1 MLARLVLVFAIF
13 GVFALSTANAST
25 TSNKWV
31 QPLMVEELDNIRL
44 LDDALLE
51 ISNSAE
57 NEVEAEGENEI
68 EAENENENE
77 NENELLEGIDQ
88 EIAQTVENEVAAETA
103 NEAEAELSAE
113 TEATNTNE
121 NENENESEDAPVI
134 SFSAEDVAKL
144 ESELEEELSSPS
156 FAEVSA
162 DLGVSV
168 EDQQLLASPVGVLPD
183 GHEDHHGDALQ
194 DAAQRALSDSV
205 NARTIME
212 QSDSKLEN
220 YQKEV
225 RELIAAKGHPAE
237 MTDSDLSTLSKLVE
251 KLKEHR
257 TNAESMRSVYKLAT
271 KRTQRLV
278 EAFKRH
284 VARSGLAEPPQN
296 AGAAI
301 VAATAVKLVGVPTH
315 TF

>member
-13 GVFALSTANAST
+13 GVFALSSTNAT
-25 TSNKWV
+25 TTTNKWV

-57 NEVEAEGENEI
+57 VDAENEVEVEGENEN
-68 EAENENENE
+68 ENEVEGENE

-113 TEATNTNE
+113 VN
-121 NENENESEDAPVI
+121 NENESEDAPTI
-134 SFSAEDVAKL
+134 SFSAEDVQKL
-144 ESELEEELSSPS
+144 ENELEEELSASS
-156 FAEVSA
+156 FTEVST
-162 DLGVSV
+162 DLGISQQ
-168 EDQQLLASPVGVLPD
+168 DQLLVNSPVGVLPD

-194 DAAQRALSDSV
+194 DAAQRALKDSV
-205 NARTIME
+205 QARTIME
-212 QSDSKLEN
+212 ESDQKLEN
-220 YQKEV
+220 YQREV
-225 RELIAAKGHPAE
+225 RELIATKGHPAE
-237 MTDSDLSTLSKLVE
+237 MSDADLSELTKLVE

-257 TNAESMRSVYKLAT
+257 MKTTSMRSVYSLAT
-271 KRTQRLV
+271 KRTKRLIQ
-278 EAFKRH
+278 AFKRH
-284 VARSGLAEPPQN
+284 VARAGLAEPPAN

-301 VAATAVKLVGVPTH
+301 VAATAIKLVGVPTH
-315 TF
+315 TN

>member
-1 MLARLVLVFAIF
+1 MLARLVLVFTIF
-13 GVFALSTANAST
+13 GVFALSATRAST

-57 NEVEAEGENEI
+57 GEAEAEAGVEAEGENEI
-68 EAENENENE
+68 EGENE

-103 NEAEAELSAE
+103 NEAEAELAV
-113 TEATNTNE
+113 NNE
-121 NENENESEDAPVI
+121 NETQNQSEDTPII
-134 SFSAEDVAKL
+134 SFSAEDVQKL
-144 ESELEEELSSPS
+144 ENELEEELSSSS
-156 FAEVSA
+156 FTEVST
-162 DLGVSV
+162 DLGISAA
-168 EDQQLLASPVGVLPD
+168 DQLLVSSPVGILPD

-194 DAAQRALSDSV
+194 DAAQRALQDSV
-205 NARTIME
+205 QSRTIME
-212 QSDSKLEN
+212 QSETKLEG

-225 RELIAAKGHPAE
+225 RELIAQKGHPAE
-237 MTDSDLSTLSKLVE
+237 MADADLSALNKLVD

-257 TNAESMRSVYKLAT
+257 MKTNGMRAVYEMAT

-278 EAFKRH
+278 EAYKRH
-284 VARSGLAEPPQN
+284 IGRVGGVPLPPKN
-296 AGAAI
+296 AGAAV
-301 VAATAVKLVGVPTH
+301 VAAAAASLVAGRK
-315 TF
+315 

>member
-13 GVFALSTANAST
+13 GVFALSSTNAT
-25 TSNKWV
+25 TTTNKWV

-57 NEVEAEGENEI
+57 NEVEVEG
-68 EAENENENE
+68 ENENENEVEVEGE

-103 NEAEAELSAE
+103 NEAEAQVA
-113 TEATNTNE
+113 
-121 NENENESEDAPVI
+121 NENENESEDAAAI
-134 SFSAEDVAKL
+134 SFSAEDVQKL
-144 ESELEEELSSPS
+144 ENELEEELSASS
-156 FAEVSA
+156 FTEVST
-162 DLGVSV
+162 DLGVSAA
-168 EDQQLLASPVGVLPD
+168 DQLLLTSPVGLLPD

-194 DAAQRALSDSV
+194 DAAQRALTDSV
-205 NARTIME
+205 QARTIME
-212 QSDSKLEN
+212 QSEKKLED
-220 YQKEV
+220 YQREV
-225 RELIAAKGHPAE
+225 RELIATKGHPAE
-237 MTDSDLSTLSKLVE
+237 MSDADLSELTKLVD

-257 TNAESMRSVYKLAT
+257 MKTGSMRSVYTLAT

-284 VARSGLAEPPQN
+284 VARAGLAQPPPN
-296 AGAAI
+296 AGQAI
-301 VAATAVKLVGVPTH
+301 VAATAIKLVGVPTH
-315 TF
+315 TQ